1 MQTTERGKLLSAI
14 DNLDDSDFERVAMA
28 VFHYQA
34 RHNPV
39 YNQYLRWLN
48 RSLSGISSW
57 MDIPFMP
64 VSAYKYHLVQTGQ
77 WTPERFFES
86 SGTTGQT
93 PARHAVR
100 DVSLYLHHVRL
111 GFEAVYGDPSDW
123 CIMALLPG
131 YLERG
136 NASLVCMVEALI
148 RASKHPDSGFF
159 LNDLSALSAALA
171 RRTLGGTP
179 VMLIGVS
186 FALLHF
192 GTLFPMDLSDVTIV
206 ETGGMKGSGKELTR
220 ASLHAALQSMFNAPA
235 IHSEYGMTE
244 LFSQAYSQGDA
255 LFKPTRTMRVVARDA
270 YDPFAI
276 QPPGR
281 SGVLQVADLANLD
294 TCAFLGTEDL
304 GRVYTDGRF
313 EMLGRLDVAET
324 RGCNLMVEG
333 LQS

>member
-1 MQTTERGKLLSAI
+1 MQTTERSKLLSAI
-14 DNLDDSDFERVAMA
+14 DNFDDADFERIAME

-39 YNQYLRWLN
+39 YKKYLGWLN
-48 RSLSGISSW
+48 RPPSGIRGW
-57 MDIPFMP
+57 TDIPFLP
-64 VSAYKYHLVQTGQ
+64 VSAFKHHLVQTGQ

-100 DVSLYLHHVRL
+100 DVTLYLHHMQR
-111 GFEAVYGDPSDW
+111 GFEAVYGDPSRW

-136 NASLVCMVEALI
+136 NASLVCMTDALI
-148 RASKHPDSGFF
+148 RTSKHPDSGFF
-159 LNDLSALSAALA
+159 LNNLPALAAALA
-171 RRTLGGTP
+171 RRTPGAIP

-186 FALLHF
+186 FALLQF
-192 GTLFPMDLSDVTIV
+192 GTLYPMDLSDVTIV
-206 ETGGMKGSGKELTR
+206 ETGGMKGRGRELTR
-220 ASLHAALQSMFNAPA
+220 SALHAALQSMFNAPA

-244 LFSQAYSQGDA
+244 LFSQAYSQGDE
-255 LFKPTRTMRVVARDA
+255 LFKPIRTMRVIARDA

-281 SGVLQVADLANLD
+281 SGVLQVADLANVD

-304 GRVYTDGRF
+304 GRVYSDGRF
-313 EMLGRLDVAET
+313 EVLGRLDVAET

-333 LQS
+333 NQP